1 MRTTVDIS
9 DAVLD
14 SARRAAK
21 ERGSTLSRLVD
32 DALRRELSSDAEPPA
47 PVGIPV
53 FRGGS
58 GLAPGV
64 DLGSNRSIQE
74 LFDDGATLEELR

>member
-14 SARRAAK
+14 SARRTAR

-32 DALRRELSSDAEPPA
+32 EALRRELSAVEEPA
-47 PVGIPV
+47 PPVEIPV
-53 FRGGS
+53 HRGGS
-58 GLAPGV
+58 GLVPGA
-64 DLGSNRSIQE
+64 DLSSNRSIQE
-74 LFDDGATLEELR
+74 LLDQGATVDHLH

>member
-9 DAVLD
+9 DPVLEQ
-14 SARRAAK
+14 ARRAAR

-32 DALRRELSSDAEPPA
+32 DALRREFSASADPSPP
-47 PVGIPV
+47 VEIPV

-64 DLGSNRSIQE
+64 DLSSNRSIQE
-74 LFDDGATLEELR
+74 LLDDGSAVEDLR

>member
-14 SARRAAK
+14 GARRAAK

-32 DALRRELSSDAEPPA
+32 DALRRELSASADPA
-47 PVGIPV
+47 PPVEIPV

-74 LFDDGATLEELR
+74 LFDDGSTLEQLR

>member
-9 DAVLD
+9 DALLD
-14 SARRAAK
+14 SARRVAR

-32 DALRRELSSDAEPPA
+32 DALRRELSAGAEPAA
-47 PVGIPV
+47 PVEIPV

-64 DLGSNRSIQE
+64 DLSSNRSIQE
-74 LFDDGATLEELR
+74 FFDDGSTLEELR